1 MSAAFT
7 PVGTNATE
15 NAKLE
20 QAAKDFNAKAGKWT
34 YSVSSYSADNF
45 AKARK
50 DLVKAKEEPKKD
62 DAAKKADVK
71 TAEPK
76 KVDAPKKAEPKKEPA
91 KK

>member
-7 PVGTNATE
+7 AVGTNATE

-20 QAAKDFNAKAGKWT
+20 QAVKDFNAKVGKWT

-62 DAAKKADVK
+62 DAAK

-76 KVDAPKKAEPKKEPA
+76 KAEPKKAEPKKEPA